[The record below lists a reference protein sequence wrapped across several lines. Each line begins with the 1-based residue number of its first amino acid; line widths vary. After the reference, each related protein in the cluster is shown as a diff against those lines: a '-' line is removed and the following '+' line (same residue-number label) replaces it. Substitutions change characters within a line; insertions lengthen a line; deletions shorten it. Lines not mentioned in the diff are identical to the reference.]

1 MCPMQLTDVRKDFAR
16 VNFTPNRGSLCVLG
30 EFCQTGTSSQ
40 SVLATEKGEQSDT
53 DVAGWSLSYEQGEF
67 GFYSLISQVSD
78 FFAESDGSF
87 RMVREYSLSASVLFA
102 RKQLETCH
110 PLKFNF
116 HY

>member
-16 VNFTPNRGSLCVLG
+16 VNFTHP
-30 EFCQTGTSSQ
+30 
-40 SVLATEKGEQSDT
+40 TEAHYVFLVSF
-53 DVAGWSLSYEQGEF
+53 A
-67 GFYSLISQVSD
+67 SD

-87 RMVREYSLSASVLFA
+87 RMVREYSLSAFVLFA